1 MIEVYLN
8 DSGMDY
14 DESELYFHN
23 ADHWARE
30 HCESY
35 VSCDVQDVS
44 DVSYQYD
51 NIALYLFR
59 EERDA
64 MLFQLKWKS

>member
-1 MIEVYLN
+1 MFEVYLN
-8 DSGMDY
+8 DARMDY
-14 DESELYFHN
+14 DESERHFHN
-23 ADHWARE
+23 ADAWARE

-35 VSCDVQDVS
+35 VSHDVQDVS
-44 DVSYQYD
+44 DVSYYYD

-64 MLFQLKWKS
+64 LMFRLKWA

>member
-1 MIEVYLN
+1 MFEVYLN
-8 DSGMDY
+8 DAKMGY

-30 HCESY
+30 HCASY
-35 VSCDVQDVS
+35 YSHDVQDVS
-44 DVSYQYD
+44 DVSYYYG

-59 EERDA
+59 EEQDA
-64 MLFQLKWKS
+64 LMFRLKWA